1 MNTWNVSTFIKG
13 LIMSSKVNL
22 SISTRKLAELIQAGH
37 LCAADFNCLDPES
50 KQQVWQLC
58 LWSCNKRVHC
68 TQSCTQQCNSGYCEG
83 AKTTIKNSTV
93 TSDQST
99 FITVNAD

>member
-1 MNTWNVSTFIKG
+1 
-13 LIMSSKVNL
+13 MSSKVNL
-22 SISTRKLAELIQAGH
+22 SISSSKLAELIQAGH

-68 TQSCTQQCNSGYCEG
+68 TKLCTQQCNSGYCEG
-83 AKTTIKNSTV
+83 TKTSTATIVKSTL
-93 TSDQST
+93 
-99 FITVNAD
+99 ITVNAD